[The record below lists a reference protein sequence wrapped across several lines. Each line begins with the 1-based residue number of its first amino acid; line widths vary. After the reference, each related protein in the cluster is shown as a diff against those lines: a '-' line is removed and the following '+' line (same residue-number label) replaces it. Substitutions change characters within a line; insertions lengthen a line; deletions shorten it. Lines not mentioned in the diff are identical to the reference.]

1 VTSAGLPGSSALT
14 LHRSELALE
23 QPLVNAN
30 TSWQQRSVLCLELHD
45 AQGKNGWGEA
55 SPLPGYSR
63 DGSDECARALEALD
77 ARTLR
82 ALEASASPREL
93 LDAARAAIPEPL
105 PAARFALET
114 ALLDR
119 LGRRTGRP
127 LFELLREAEGI
138 EAEPAP
144 VPLCAL
150 LPGEP
155 ARALELARAHVARG
169 VRTFK
174 LKVGPERFSSAQ
186 DQTLASLRAALGA
199 QVELRLDANRSLS
212 RDGLAASLARAA
224 ELGVEFLE
232 EPVAAP
238 EPALLAASP
247 CPLAL
252 DESLQGLSSE
262 ALERWLTLGSVRVL
276 VLKPT
281 ALGGFAAC
289 LDLARAARRHGRDVV
304 VSHALEGPIGWAAC
318 AHLALAL
325 PGRKPAGLWPFAHQQ
340 TPSPA
345 LIGPVVAVPREPGLG
360 GRA

>member
-1 VTSAGLPGSSALT
+1 VSAAGLSGASALL

-30 TSWQQRSVLCLELHD
+30 TSWQRRSVLRVELHD
-45 AQGKNGWGEA
+45 ALGASGWGEA

-63 DGSDECARALEALD
+63 ESSSECARALEALD
-77 ARTLR
+77 ASALR
-82 ALEASASPREL
+82 ALEAPASPRGL
-93 LDAARAAIPEPL
+93 LEAAAAAVPEAL

-127 LFELLREAEGI
+127 LFELLREAAGVD
-138 EAEPAP
+138 AEPRP

-150 LPGEP
+150 LPSEP
-155 ARALELARAHVARG
+155 GRALELARSYLARG
-169 VRTFK
+169 VCTFK
-174 LKVGPERFSSAQ
+174 LKVGPECFSPAQ
-186 DQTLASLRAALGA
+186 EQTLVTLRAAFGA
-199 QVELRLDANRSLS
+199 QIQLRLDANRSLS
-212 RDGLAASLARAA
+212 RGGLSALLVRAA

-232 EPVAAP
+232 EPVLAP
-238 EPALLAASP
+238 EPELLASSP

-252 DESLQGLSSE
+252 DESLQGLSSQ
-262 ALERWLTLGSVRVL
+262 ALDRWLMLGSVRVL

-281 ALGGFAAC
+281 ALGGFGAC
-289 LDLARAARRHGRDVV
+289 LALAGAARRHGRDIV

-325 PGRKPAGLWPFAHQQ
+325 AGRTPAGLWPLAHQRA
-340 TPSPA
+340 PSPEVMGHE
-345 LIGPVVAVPREPGLG
+345 IAVPREPGLG
-360 GRA
+360 ARP